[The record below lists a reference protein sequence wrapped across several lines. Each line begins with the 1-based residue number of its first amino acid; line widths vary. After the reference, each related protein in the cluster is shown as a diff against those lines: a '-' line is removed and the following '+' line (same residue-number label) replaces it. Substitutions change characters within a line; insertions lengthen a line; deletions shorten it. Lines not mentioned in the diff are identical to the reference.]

1 MSTLTCNDVM
11 ERLGDLADG
20 ALEEAE
26 ASALARHLASC
37 AACRHELEAEREL
50 RAATRALPGSVAP
63 DRDLWP
69 EIADRIEAGR
79 VVHGRFG
86 WPLALPVRRLATAAA
101 AAVVLAAVVTA
112 AYLAGLNRAAL
123 PVADAGPSGP
133 LTGVKPAQ
141 LVIGGD
147 LLAVRNDLRARLEER
162 RDEFSPETWSVVTEN
177 LEVIDRAIGRIQLAL
192 EAHPNDSRLNS
203 HLVAAYRLEI
213 DLLQRATRLPAE
225 I

>member
-1 MSTLTCNDVM
+1 MSTLTCDDVM
-11 ERLGDLADG
+11 ERLGELVDG

-26 ASALARHLASC
+26 AASLGRHLASC

-63 DRDLWP
+63 ARDLWP
-69 EIADRIEAGR
+69 DIADRIEAGR
-79 VVHGRFG
+79 VVRGRFG
-86 WPLALPVRRLATAAA
+86 WPPALPVRRLATAAA
-101 AAVVLAAVVTA
+101 AAVVLAAAVTA

-133 LTGVKPAQ
+133 QTGVTPAQ

-147 LLAVRNDLRARLEER
+147 LTTIRNDLRARLEER
-162 RDEFSPETWSVVTEN
+162 RDELSPETWSVVTEN
-177 LEVIDRAIGRIQLAL
+177 LEVIDRAIQRIQLAL
-192 EAHPNDSRLNS
+192 EEHPYDNRLNS